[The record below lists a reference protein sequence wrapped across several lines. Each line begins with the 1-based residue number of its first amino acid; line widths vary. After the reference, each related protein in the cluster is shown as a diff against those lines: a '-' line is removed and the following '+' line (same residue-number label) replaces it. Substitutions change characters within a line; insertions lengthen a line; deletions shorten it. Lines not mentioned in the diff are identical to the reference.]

1 MKRQRRPVNL
11 NLTTLQFPITAIT
24 SILHRLSGIIN
35 LIIVGIIL
43 RMLDVSLSSPDG
55 FLQVQSW
62 IKNIFF
68 KVIMWKLLT
77 ILFYHIIA
85 GVRHI
90 LMDFGIIADNYHT
103 GRFSAQVVFIF
114 TILISI
120 ITGLII
126 W

>member
-11 NLTTLQFPITAIT
+11 NLTTLQFPLTAIT

-55 FLQVQSW
+55 FLQVQGW

-68 KVIMWKLLT
+68 KVIMWKLFT
-77 ILFYHIIA
+77 ILFYHIMA

-90 LMDFGIIADNYHT
+90 LMDVGIIADNYQT

>member
-1 MKRQRRPVNL
+1 M
-11 NLTTLQFPITAIT
+11 QFPLTAIT

-55 FLQVQSW
+55 FLQFQGW

-68 KVIMWKLLT
+68 KVIMWQLLT

-90 LMDFGIIADNYHT
+90 LMDFGIIADNYQA

-114 TILISI
+114 TIFISI